1 MRYYFI
7 AIILSCLIWACK
19 SDSGQEKATA
29 IYPND
34 RIADLSKSIDR
45 DTTSDE
51 LYYQRGAAY
60 YELENYDGAIQ
71 DLITAINIDS
81 LKYSYYHLLS
91 DVLLDYYRSKEAVL
105 TMERCIELIPDSRPS
120 MLKLSEIYL
129 ILKQYD
135 DSMALCNRLL
145 YQDQQDPEA
154 YFMLGMNY
162 RAKGEI
168 DKAINAFQTATE
180 LDPDLVDA
188 WLLLGQLYEELDDPI
203 AIEYYNSAVNV
214 DPDNVAALHSKAFYL
229 QNSNKIPEAIQL
241 YRHISTLDKYYTDA
255 YLNCGILYMALD
267 STERAL
273 EQFDIMAKTKPD
285 SPIAYYY
292 RGLTYQDMGE
302 IEAAK
307 ENYKTALNLNPNY
320 ANAKSALNKLNEN

>member
-1 MRYYFI
+1 MRYYIGLALF
-7 AIILSCLIWACK
+7 CLICACK
-19 SDSGQEKATA
+19 SETPKQETNTTYSDDGIAELSE
-29 IYPND
+29 
-34 RIADLSKSIDR
+34 RIAKDS
-45 DTTSDE
+45 TSDK

-71 DLITAINIDS
+71 DLIAAINIDS
-81 LKYSYYHLLS
+81 LQYPYYHLLS
-91 DVLLDYYRSKEAVL
+91 DVFLDYYRSKEAVL
-105 TMERCIELIPDSRPS
+105 TMERCIELLPDSKPS

-145 YQDQQDPEA
+145 YQDQQDEEA

-162 RAKGEI
+162 RAIGEV

-180 LDPDLVDA
+180 LEPDLVDA
-188 WLLLGQLYEELDDPI
+188 WLLLGQLYEQLGDPI

-214 DPDNVAALHSKAFYL
+214 NPENIAALHSKAFYL
-229 QNSNKIPEAIQL
+229 QNNDRISDAIDI
-241 YRHISTLDKYYTDA
+241 YRQISMIDKYYTDA

-292 RGLTYQDMGE
+292 RGLSHQDLGQND
-302 IEAAK
+302 AAI
-307 ENYKTALNLNPNY
+307 ENYKAALNLNPDY
-320 ANAKSALNKLNEN
+320 KKAKSALNDLIKN